1 MSGSSIRVLHAANNP
16 ANNNQQE
23 PEMQKKQNW
32 FSILVANKWE
42 CQNEPE
48 AELNLCL
55 TKKIA
60 TYTLRKQFL
69 P

>member
-32 FSILVANKWE
+32 FSILD
-42 CQNEPE
+42 
-48 AELNLCL
+48 
-55 TKKIA
+55 
-60 TYTLRKQFL
+60 KQQMRMSK
-69 P
+69 